1 MKRKEAIEYLDKLS
15 DELSEMAN
23 EAEDLAT
30 LITGMTFGVTHA
42 MMVLEGDAGNN
53 DPHDEAELAVE
64 DALAV
69 CQIFKE
75 MN

>member
-15 DELSEMAN
+15 DELNEMAN
-23 EAEDLAT
+23 EAEDLST
-30 LITGMTFGVTHA
+30 LITGMVFGVTHA
-42 MMVLEGDAGNN
+42 MMVLNGDAGNN

-69 CQIFKE
+69 YQIFKE